1 MKKLHLIA
9 ALSAFGM
16 FGMGS
21 VGFDWDRFLNAL
33 QRVESGGEKN
43 PDQAV
48 GDNGRSRGAYQLGKL
63 YVKDAQSYNKELR
76 KYTYEEIVSTRSLG
90 GDAVIA
96 YLYKYGKKHIE
107 SENVEALAGMHNGGN
122 KNPMRKATE
131 NYRKKFMRE
140 YNR

>member
-48 GDNGRSRGAYQLGKL
+48 GDNGNALGRYQLWRN
-63 YVKDAQSYNKELR
+63 YVKDAKEFDKTLTQDYRTIATDKELAG
-76 KYTYEEIVSTRSLG
+76 KAVVSYLTR
-90 GDAVIA
+90 
-96 YLYKYGKKHIE
+96 YGKKHIANDDVE
-107 SENVEALAGMHNGGN
+107 SLARVHNGGPAGH
-122 KNPMRKATE
+122 KKKATDG
-131 NYRKKFMRE
+131 YAKKFMRE